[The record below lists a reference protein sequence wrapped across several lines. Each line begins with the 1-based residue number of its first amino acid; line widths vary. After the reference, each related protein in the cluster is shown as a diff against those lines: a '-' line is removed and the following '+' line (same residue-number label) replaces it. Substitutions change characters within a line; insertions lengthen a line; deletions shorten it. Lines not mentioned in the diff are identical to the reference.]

1 MSTTTT
7 PPRLMRGG
15 GSFQAD
21 LRAEVNALLDP
32 ATRRRGR
39 IRFFTKAAFMLLW
52 TAASYAYLVFMADN
66 WWQAGLGCIS
76 LAFALGGVAFSIQ
89 HDANHGALGRKWRPL
104 GLVMD
109 VLLGTSSF
117 LWRERHNHAHHTYT
131 NVVDKDGD
139 IEQLPLARFAPDQPR
154 HPWHRFQ
161 HIYMFVLYGFYAP
174 RQALMGDFS
183 MLIRGPKAHVP
194 LPRPKG
200 ADLWQLVVSKVIFF
214 GLFLV
219 LPMFF
224 QPWWGVLLGAFVTLW
239 ILGIILAVVFQ
250 LAHCVGEA
258 DFTSEARLIAEAE
271 EDGPREWARH
281 QVEHTVD
288 FARSSKFLNWY
299 LGGLNFQVE
308 HHLLPQVCHV
318 HYRHIA
324 PIVEELSAKHG
335 IRYNANDTMWS
346 ALASHARWL
355 KHMGE
360 VPVEQPADQRVAVT
374 A

>member
-1 MSTTTT
+1 MSTTAVA
-7 PPRLMRGG
+7 PRLLRGG
-15 GSFQAD
+15 GSFQSE
-21 LRAEVNALLDP
+21 LRAEVATILD
-32 ATRRRGR
+32 ARTRRMGR
-39 IRFFTKAAFMLLW
+39 VRFFSKAAFMLLW
-52 TAASYAYLVFMADN
+52 TAASYAYLVFLAGS

-89 HDANHGALGRKWRPL
+89 HDANHGALGRRWSVL
-104 GLVMD
+104 GLSLD
-109 VLLGTSSF
+109 TLLGTSSY

-139 IEQLPLARFAPDQPR
+139 IEQLPLARFAPDQPWSPW
-154 HPWHRFQ
+154 HPWQ

-183 MLIRGPKAHVP
+183 MLLRGPNAHVP
-194 LPRPKG
+194 LKRPRG
-200 ADLWQLVVSKVIFF
+200 RTLWELIITKTIFF

-219 LPMFF
+219 MPMFF

-250 LAHCVGEA
+250 LAHCVEEA
-258 DFTSEARLIAEAE
+258 DFTSEAKLIAEAE

-288 FARSSKFLNWY
+288 FGRSSRLLNWY

-308 HHLLPQVCHV
+308 HHLLPSVCHV
-318 HYRHIA
+318 HYRRIS
-324 PIVEELSAKHG
+324 PVVEQLCAEHG
-335 IRYNANDTMWS
+335 FRYNANVTFWS
-346 ALASHARWL
+346 ALGSHARWL
-355 KHMGE
+355 KRMG
-360 VPVEQPADQRVAVT
+360 VKPA
-374 A
+374 